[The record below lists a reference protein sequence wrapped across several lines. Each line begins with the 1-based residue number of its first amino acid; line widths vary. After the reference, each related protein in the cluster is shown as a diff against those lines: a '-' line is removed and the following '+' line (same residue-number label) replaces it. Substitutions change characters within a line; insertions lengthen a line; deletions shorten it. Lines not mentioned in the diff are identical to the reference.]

1 MLIAIM
7 RRMNEDEIRKYWNAE
22 AVNFDAAPDH
32 GLLNND
38 TKNEWIKLLTSLI
51 PIKSGSILDM
61 GCGTGTL
68 SIILSNLGY
77 KVTGIDLSPNMINIA
92 KQKAL
97 QGNITIEFIVGN
109 ARKPTFLPASFDL
122 ILARHIVWAL
132 PEYKGTLKKWSGLL
146 KPGGYFVLI
155 EGYWMTKAG
164 IHQDELIEALPSNFK
179 LLQKKHLSSQELLWG
194 KPVDD
199 ERYALVAKKLF

>member
-1 MLIAIM
+1 
-7 RRMNEDEIRKYWNAE
+7 MNEDEIKKYWDAE
-22 AVNFDAAPDH
+22 AVNFDNAPDH

-38 TKNEWIKLLTSLI
+38 TKNEWVKLLTSLI

-68 SIILSNLGY
+68 GIILSDLGY

-92 KQKAL
+92 KRKAL
-97 QGNITIEFIVGN
+97 QKNITLEFIVGN
-109 ARKPTFLPASFDL
+109 ARKPTFPSESFEL

-132 PEYKGTLKKWSGLL
+132 PEYKETLKNWSGLL

-155 EGYWMTKAG
+155 EGYWMTQAG
-164 IHQDELIEALPSNFK
+164 IHQNELIEALPSNFELITEK
-179 LLQKKHLSSQELLWG
+179 NLSSQELLWG

-199 ERYALVAKKLF
+199 ERYALVAKKLFK